1 MFAINLHIF
10 VRCYK
15 TEKPQHYINASK
27 VSTQKLVYHDIGQ
40 NLLIQVTQST
50 NMENGLE
57 RRGISYMYVSRD
69 RLGDGSL

>member
-15 TEKPQHYINASK
+15 TEKPQHYIRIE
-27 VSTQKLVYHDIGQ
+27 VSTQKLVYHDTGQ

-57 RRGISYMYVSRD
+57 PRGISYMYVLRD
-69 RLGDGSL
+69 RPGDGSL